1 MDSSCV
7 ATSFR
12 IPEQVLTS
20 SGQRMQLLGFGTAA
34 YPLVTPE
41 VAKQAILQAIELGY
55 RHFDTAYIY
64 GTEQPLGEAIVEAIS
79 LGLIKSRD
87 ELFITTKLWCSDAY
101 GELVLPQLRK
111 SLQNL
116 KMEYVDL
123 YLIHWPLS
131 SKQGRY
137 EFPVRKEEISPMD
150 FGSVW
155 AAMEDCQR
163 LGLTKSIGVSN
174 FSCKKL
180 ADILALAKIPPAVN
194 QVEFNPL
201 WNQKKLREYCKAN
214 GVLLIGYSPLG
225 ASGTLWGSSRVLEN
239 EVLKEIA
246 EAKGKTV
253 AQICLKWAFEE
264 GVGVIVK
271 SFNVE
276 RMKQNL
282 EILDWSLSEEER
294 KRIGD
299 LPQSRS
305 CTGESFVS
313 ENGTFKTIEEFWDGE
328 NMGSIPDCVLRWS
341 GQRMPVVG
349 FGTASE
355 IVKGSDFFTFT
366 KQAVLQ
372 AIKLG
377 YRHFD
382 TASLYGSE
390 QPLGEAIV
398 EALSLGL
405 IKSRNE
411 LFITSKL

>member
-1 MDSSCV
+1 MDGSCV

-12 IPEQVLTS
+12 IPELVLTS

-111 SLQNL
+111 SLKNL

-131 SKQGRY
+131 TKQGRY
-137 EFPVRKEEISPMD
+137 EFPVTKEEINPMD

-163 LGLTKSIGVSN
+163 FGLTKSIG
-174 FSCKKL
+174 
-180 ADILALAKIPPAVN
+180 
-194 QVEFNPL
+194 VEFNPL

-239 EVLKEIA
+239 EMLKEIA

-253 AQICLKWAFEE
+253 AQKQICLKRAFEE

-299 LPQSRS
+299 LPQSRG

-328 NMGSIPDCVLRWS
+328 V
-341 GQRMPVVG
+341 
-349 FGTASE
+349 
-355 IVKGSDFFTFT
+355 
-366 KQAVLQ
+366 
-372 AIKLG
+372 
-377 YRHFD
+377 
-382 TASLYGSE
+382 
-390 QPLGEAIV
+390 
-398 EALSLGL
+398 
-405 IKSRNE
+405 
-411 LFITSKL
+411 